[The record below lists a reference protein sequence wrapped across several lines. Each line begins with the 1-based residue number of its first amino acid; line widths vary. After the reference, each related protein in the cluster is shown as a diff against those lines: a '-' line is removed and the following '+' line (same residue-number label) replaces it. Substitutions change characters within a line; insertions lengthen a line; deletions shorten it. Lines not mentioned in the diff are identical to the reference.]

1 MLGLGGV
8 ELTHWMSL
16 RQVLSLALM
25 DAARVGATRQAR
37 PAAIATAFEQGLRMA
52 YPGAE
57 AATWALRQRRQALG
71 LPWHIGIRQPAPAAF
86 LDHADA
92 TLSAPRD
99 APEQASIR
107 NDYQALQHA
116 RRLAQG
122 WPQGRG
128 PRSGHTIYE
137 ANTLTMDLLWPHRPM
152 LPGLSALIRALAS
165 LSADAAQARIMAAGY
180 LPFRRRVIVT
190 MQSDPSAW
198 PPLPDGRITYEAAPA
213 GAFARSHRG
222 NGPAGSGPQ
231 AAPGHADASA
241 PGPAAEDL
249 PPARA
254 ADQPGPTRADATP
267 YDDAE
272 AAPHDEAAAAPHD
285 DTIADN
291 PQPPGSPDLPAED
304 PDGLMCEP
312 DA

>member
-1 MLGLGGV
+1 MAGFLVTAVPILMLGLGGV

-52 YPGAE
+52 YPGPA
-57 AATWALRQRRQALG
+57 AATRALRQRRQALG

-92 TLSAPRD
+92 ALVAPRD
-99 APEQASIR
+99 APGQASIR

-152 LPGLSALIRALAS
+152 LPGLAALIRALAP
-165 LSADAAQARIMAAGY
+165 LSTDAAQARIMAAGY
-180 LPFRRRVIVT
+180 LPFRRRVVVT

-198 PPLPDGRITYEAAPA
+198 PPLPDGRITYDVAPA
-213 GAFARSHRG
+213 DAFTPAQPGDRS
-222 NGPAGSGPQ
+222 AGSGSR
-231 AAPGHADASA
+231 AAPGHTDSFA
-241 PGPAAEDL
+241 PDPAAEGT
-249 PPARA
+249 PPARTGDEA
-254 ADQPGPTRADATP
+254 GAPRADAAP
-267 YDDAE
+267 RNDP
-272 AAPHDEAAAAPHD
+272 AAQ
-285 DTIADN
+285 N
-291 PQPPGSPDLPAED
+291 PQPPDRPDPPDED

-312 DA
+312 AA